1 MLVVTLASAAPPG
14 PPAPPAPLGG
24 SPFVPF
30 TPVVPNMVTV
40 VMGSFLYDSYILD
53 IGVYGAMVRRHGG
66 GGGTDSIAAKQP
78 NP

>member
-1 MLVVTLASAAPPG
+1 
-14 PPAPPAPLGG
+14 
-24 SPFVPF
+24 
-30 TPVVPNMVTV
+30 MVTV